1 MESDTVSKMI
11 GVLIFQPTN
20 VSSRSRIVTLDN
32 YSVPPCAWLLNQLVV
47 RIERR
52 NKATCRCARVVVMV
66 KHNFMEWGHN
76 KDLTIVVPRLE
87 NREGWSLYLKYKTS
101 APANSNS
108 SSKANRARELFWG
121 QIRQK
126 RSRWPRKTP
135 HSTQTYRQHRLQE
148 DI

>member
-1 MESDTVSKMI
+1 MI

-32 YSVPPCAWLLNQLVV
+32 HFVPPCAGLLNQLVV

-52 NKATCRCARVVVMV
+52 SKATCRCARVVVMV

-87 NREGWSLYLKYKTS
+87 NREGWSLYLKYKTLLQLI
-101 APANSNS
+101 PTPLPRQIEPENS
-108 SSKANRARELFWG
+108 SEGRSGKNDQGGHERRHIARKPIG
-121 QIRQK
+121 NIGY
-126 RSRWPRKTP
+126 RKTY
-135 HSTQTYRQHRLQE
+135 SLSF
-148 DI
+148 